1 MKHGVQR
8 IGYGYRAISLNSQS
22 AKCGCVKHT
31 LLHYINL
38 WKQSGGMRCIW
49 KIGHRKMSFV
59 WLIFYSISLRGIM
72 LHPTRDARCW
82 DVRRCSCVTGIIVDW
97 CVWTAAD
104 PQTVALGAIIGICAG
119 LIICVI
125 ALIVFVIIFCNLKIK
140 DDNNI
145 RKRLIENDAFD
156 EEKTISTGQRQSVDA
171 LSLL

>member
-1 MKHGVQR
+1 
-8 IGYGYRAISLNSQS
+8 
-22 AKCGCVKHT
+22 
-31 LLHYINL
+31 
-38 WKQSGGMRCIW
+38 
-49 KIGHRKMSFV
+49 
-59 WLIFYSISLRGIM
+59 
-72 LHPTRDARCW
+72 
-82 DVRRCSCVTGIIVDW
+82 
-97 CVWTAAD
+97 
-104 PQTVALGAIIGICAG
+104 VALGAIIGICAG